1 MTGCESMLQ
10 NDIEWMLYA
19 GKTLGGIVILIV
31 YVEVV
36 VLDGAAPLFAQKI
49 FLYKRFGGV

>member
-36 VLDGAAPLFAQKI
+36 VLDGVARLFAQKI
-49 FLYKRFGGV
+49 VVYKWFGGF